1 MKFPSSW
8 RSPKVT
14 RKITRNQLRRIIKES
29 LDDVGYMDP
38 DVVHDQ
44 LSKPIQQRVF
54 RQSGETYLSRI
65 LDQLEN
71 NDIHKAALTVM
82 DALWIT
88 DVPVGAEEDL
98 EKELM
103 IVNNED
109 ALAAVIANWVPR
121 YWIVNDMGRIIG
133 RK

>member
-1 MKFPSSW
+1 M
-8 RSPKVT
+8 
-14 RKITRNQLRRIIKES
+14 KITRNQLKRIIKES

-38 DVVHDQ
+38 DVVYDQ

-88 DVPVGAEEDL
+88 DVPVDAEEDL
-98 EKELM
+98 ERELM

-109 ALAAVIANWVPR
+109 ALAGVVANWVPR
-121 YWIVNDMGRIIG
+121 YWKVNDMGRIMG
-133 RK
+133 RL

>member
-1 MKFPSSW
+1 MNLL
-8 RSPKVT
+8 REYIRHMLAEAATSP
-14 RKITRNQLRRIIKES
+14 
-29 LDDVGYMDP
+29 DDVGYMNP

-65 LDQLEN
+65 LDQLEKPA
-71 NDIHKAALTVM
+71 IHKAALTVM

-98 EKELM
+98 ETELAT
-103 IVNNED
+103 VRNED
-109 ALAAVIANWVPR
+109 DLAGIVAEWVPR
-121 YWIVNDMGRIIG
+121 YWKVNDMGKIMG
-133 RK
+133 RV